1 MRTVLALALT
11 AASLTMIGVAGY
23 RCQRAIAVDG
33 NALVRTDQFRPYN
46 ITFERTACFGICP
59 DFVLMIDHSGNVRLQ
74 VPAFAEAESEEP
86 RPGQMIFETTLSH
99 ARYAALTRRFDTGGF
114 RKLKLDYSVMVTDG
128 PSTTIAMDSPL
139 GHWATQV
146 YMVPCASE
154 GLRRNAESLRQMGI
168 TEFVPDIF
176 CDLSSELDEIA
187 CDAYLHGK
195 RINPADALK
204 PFRPPHCRS
213 PR

>member
-1 MRTVLALALT
+1 MRAVLVLALTTAL
-11 AASLTMIGVAGY
+11 LTMIGLAGY
-23 RCQRAIAVDG
+23 RCQRAIALDG

-46 ITFERTACFGICP
+46 ITFERTACFGTCP
-59 DFVLMIDHSGNVRLQ
+59 DFALMIDYSGNVRLQ
-74 VPAFAEAESEEP
+74 VPAFAEGGSEDP
-86 RPGQMIFETTLSH
+86 KPGQMIFETTLSH
-99 ARYAALTRRFDTGGF
+99 ARYAALTKQFDTGGF

-128 PSTTIAMDSPL
+128 PTTTITMDSTR
-139 GHWATQV
+139 GQWSTQV

-154 GLRRNAESLRQMGI
+154 GMRRNAESLRQMGI

-176 CDLSSELDEIA
+176 CDLSTELDEIA

-204 PFRPPHCRS
+204 PFRPPYCKS